1 MRSLRRQHRARDFLQ
16 FEGCSV
22 WLHELQGRLLTA
34 VNHSMSENLSMT
46 SLLAAYGAI
55 LSSIGLGWNL
65 YRDLHDRARLKV
77 VARIRRIAQNQL
89 GQLFAVA
96 PNLPV
101 AGVGPQLF
109 VSVDVTNV
117 GRRPVR
123 WDGWGGTYSKPVNGK
138 ESFVILP
145 MQLPKMLHE
154 GESHTEFTRDMHQNI
169 KDVKRIFIWDAAG
182 KKWHLPRRALKEL
195 KKDALAAV

>member
-1 MRSLRRQHRARDFLQ
+1 MLKQISI
-16 FEGCSV
+16 
-22 WLHELQGRLLTA
+22 
-34 VNHSMSENLSMT
+34 T

-77 VARIRRIAQNQL
+77 VAQIRRIAQNEVS
-89 GQLFAVA
+89 GQMYAVA

-101 AGVGPQLF
+101 AGASEQLF
-109 VSVDVTNV
+109 VFIDVTNV

-123 WDGWGGTYSKPVNGK
+123 WDGWGGKYHKPVNGK

-145 MQLPKMLHE
+145 IRLPKMLNE
-154 GESHTEFTRDMHQNI
+154 GESHSEFTPEMHPNI
-169 KDVKRIFIWDAAG
+169 ENVKQIFVWDAAG
-182 KKWHLPRRALKEL
+182 KKWHLPRRNFKRLKEDIVAGAWATL
-195 KKDALAAV
+195 NGEV